1 MSFNINVTSNF
12 LKELKQLSKKYPSL
26 KKDIA
31 ELGKELEQRPESGK
45 HLGHNLYKIRLTITS
60 KGRGKSGGARVITY
74 IISNDEEVWLIS
86 IYDKAEYDTA
96 DVSTLLKI
104 LISEGL

>member
-1 MSFNINVTSNF
+1 MSFKINVTSNF

-31 ELGKELEQRPESGK
+31 ELGGELERHPQSGN
-45 HLGHNLYKIRLTITS
+45 HLGHNLYKIRLSITS

-74 IISNDEEVWLIS
+74 IITSDEEVWLIS

-96 DVSTLLKI
+96 DVNTILKI
-104 LISEGL
+104 LRSEGL